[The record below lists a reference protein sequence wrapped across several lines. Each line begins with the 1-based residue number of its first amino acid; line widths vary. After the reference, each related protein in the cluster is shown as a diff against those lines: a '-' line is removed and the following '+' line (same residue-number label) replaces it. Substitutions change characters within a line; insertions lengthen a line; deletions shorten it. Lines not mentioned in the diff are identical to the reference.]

1 MSQKLSNKLGI
12 KIKNI
17 KIRRKIPYS
26 QLLNQLQEDNQRK
39 ANKPR
44 NKQNMLEKE
53 QWWKKTITFNDL
65 SQTKT

>member
-53 QWWKKTITFNDL
+53 QWWKKTVAFNDL